1 MNFSVLSVH
10 YNTPNVNDSLLYCNG
25 KYVINFTGGTS
36 TGENSFSIGSVSSDS
51 TKYTSLKHIA
61 YFSLYLGRFS
71 AIDIKRHRKY
81 LCERYKIDHDPITIP

>member
-10 YNTPNVNDSLLYCNG
+10 YNTPDENNSLVYCNG
-25 KYVINFTGGTS
+25 KYVINFTGETS
-36 TGENSFSIGSVSSDS
+36 TGQNTFSIGSISSDP

-61 YFSLYLGRFS
+61 YFSLYHGRFS
-71 AIDIKRHRKY
+71 AIDIKRIHKY